1 MSQKLIRITTIPLSL
16 EKLLE
21 GQLTFMND
29 YFKVTAVASEKGR
42 LEKFGLDNG
51 VETFHVEMTREIT
64 PTKDLKALFKL
75 YRFFKREKPAI
86 VHTHTPKAGIVGMMA
101 AKMAGVPIRLHT
113 VAGMP
118 LMEAT
123 GAKRKILEQV
133 EKLTYS
139 LATKVYPNS
148 KGLKNVILD
157 QNFSKTEKLKV
168 LGEGSSNGINTQ
180 YFNPEDFTA
189 EQKEQIRKS
198 LSISSDDLVFIF
210 VGRLVRDKGINELVQ
225 AFKQLASENK
235 NVSLL
240 LVGPFEQDLD
250 PITEENFEM
259 IRNHPKIVITGYQ
272 VDVRP
277 YFAVA
282 DVLVFPSYREG
293 FPNVVMQA
301 GAMGLP
307 SIVTNINGCNEI
319 IREDENGLIIPVK
332 DQEALLLAMKK
343 LATSAELRQKLAANS
358 REVITQKYERKVF
371 WDLLLEE
378 YWLQMKEA
386 GLGRED

>member
-1 MSQKLIRITTIPLSL
+1 ML
-16 EKLLE
+16 
-21 GQLTFMND
+21 
-29 YFKVTAVASEKGR
+29 
-42 LEKFGLDNG
+42 
-51 VETFHVEMTREIT
+51 
-64 PTKDLKALFKL
+64 
-75 YRFFKREKPAI
+75 
-86 VHTHTPKAGIVGMMA
+86 
-101 AKMAGVPIRLHT
+101 
-113 VAGMP
+113 
-118 LMEAT
+118 
-123 GAKRKILEQV
+123 
-133 EKLTYS
+133 
-139 LATKVYPNS
+139 
-148 KGLKNVILD
+148 
-157 QNFSKTEKLKV
+157 
-168 LGEGSSNGINTQ
+168 
-180 YFNPEDFTA
+180 
-189 EQKEQIRKS
+189 
-198 LSISSDDLVFIF
+198 SSDDLVFIF

-235 NVSLL
+235 SFSLL

-319 IREDENGLIIPVK
+319 IRGGENGLIIPVK

-358 REVITQKYERKVF
+358 REMITQKYERKVF

>member
-168 LGEGSSNGINTQ
+168 LGEGSSNGINIQ
-180 YFNPEDFTA
+180 FFNPEDFTA

-198 LSISSDDLVFIF
+198 LCFP
-210 VGRLVRDKGINELVQ
+210 Q
-225 AFKQLASENK
+225 
-235 NVSLL
+235 
-240 LVGPFEQDLD
+240 
-250 PITEENFEM
+250 M
-259 IRNHPKIVITGYQ
+259 IW
-272 VDVRP
+272 
-277 YFAVA
+277 FLFLSA
-282 DVLVFPSYREG
+282 D
-293 FPNVVMQA
+293 
-301 GAMGLP
+301 
-307 SIVTNINGCNEI
+307 
-319 IREDENGLIIPVK
+319 
-332 DQEALLLAMKK
+332 
-343 LATSAELRQKLAANS
+343 
-358 REVITQKYERKVF
+358 
-371 WDLLLEE
+371 
-378 YWLQMKEA
+378 
-386 GLGRED
+386 